1 MPQDTGFFLPFE
13 ARINPEADRAREHH
27 LDWIRA
33 HGLVRAGE
41 SLRRYRDW
49 RLTDLAAYAY
59 PEAAPE
65 DLDLVT
71 DAVCLGFP
79 LDDQF
84 DGVLGRQP
92 ERAAE
97 LATALAAVPTRPPGS
112 TPLPEAPIVRAYAEV
127 WRRSAQGMSPAWRHR
142 AAGNLVR
149 FFRSYV
155 AEANNRY
162 LGVRLDETAYVRLR
176 RQAVGTAP
184 VFDLIER
191 AGRFEVPHPA
201 YYSPEV
207 QTLTRCAGD
216 VIFLCNDVHSVEREE
231 AQGDPHNLVLILQR
245 DAGCTRRDAMAQVA
259 GMVRERVELFRR
271 LSGRLP
277 QLAARRRLDGR
288 GRADL
293 ERYVAG
299 LRAWMIGNQLWGTAT
314 ARYTSGAGEQPVI
327 GDLTAPSH
335 PATRV

>member
-1 MPQDTGFFLPFE
+1 MPQDIAFYLPFR
-13 ARINPEADRAREHH
+13 ASINAEADRAREHH
-27 LDWIRA
+27 LAWIRD
-33 HGLVRAGE
+33 HDLVRGDEA
-41 SLRRYRDW
+41 LRRYREW

-59 PEAAPE
+59 PDAAPG

-84 DGVLGRQP
+84 DGDLGHQP
-92 ERAAE
+92 ERAAALATE
-97 LATALAAVPTRPPGS
+97 LAVVSQRPPGPPPPR
-112 TPLPEAPIVRAYAEV
+112 TAPIVRAHADV
-127 WRRSAQGMSPAWRHR
+127 WRRSAEGMSPAWRRR
-142 AAGNLVR
+142 AAGNLHR
-149 FFRSYV
+149 FFRAYV
-155 AEANNRY
+155 DEATNRHF
-162 LGVRLDETAYVRLR
+162 GVRLDEAAYVALR

-184 VFDLIER
+184 CFDLIER
-191 AGRFEVPHPA
+191 AGHFEVPWAA
-201 YYSPEV
+201 YYSQEV

-231 AQGDPHNLVLILQR
+231 AQGDPHNLVLIRQR
-245 DAGCTRRDAMAQVA
+245 DTGRGRREAMAQVA
-259 GMVRERVELFRR
+259 GMVRERVELFLK

-277 QLAARRRLDGR
+277 ELADRWGLDGR

-314 ARYTSGAGEQPVI
+314 ARYAADAAEQPAVI
-327 GDLTAPSH
+327 GDLTAP
-335 PATRV
+335 V